1 MTTFDLLALG
11 FIMLTMFVATMRG
24 LVGEVA
30 SLFGWIVSFMAAKLF
45 APQFADIAFV
55 NMQPRVIA
63 VAISFMLIFVVM
75 MIVLRLFRT
84 LITTFLQ
91 SMGLNGV
98 NRFLGACFGAIKG
111 VIIVTLAVMICSF
124 TDLPKTPAWRNSAT
138 ASTFGHI
145 ALLAVPYLPSSVID
159 KLSSSTVR

>member
-1 MTTFDLLALG
+1 MTTFDLLVLG
-11 FIMLTMFVATMRG
+11 FIMLTMFVGTMRG

-30 SLFGWIVSFMAAKLF
+30 SLFGWIVSFMAAKLC
-45 APQFADIAFV
+45 APQFADIAFAS
-55 NMQPRVIA
+55 MQPRVIA
-63 VAISFMLIFVVM
+63 IAISFMLIFVVM

-84 LITTFLQ
+84 LITTLLQ

-111 VIIVTLAVMICSF
+111 VIIVTLAIMICSF

-138 ASTFGHI
+138 SSIFGHI
-145 ALLAVPYLPSSVID
+145 ALLAIPYFPSPVID
-159 KLSSSTVR
+159 TFSSSMVR